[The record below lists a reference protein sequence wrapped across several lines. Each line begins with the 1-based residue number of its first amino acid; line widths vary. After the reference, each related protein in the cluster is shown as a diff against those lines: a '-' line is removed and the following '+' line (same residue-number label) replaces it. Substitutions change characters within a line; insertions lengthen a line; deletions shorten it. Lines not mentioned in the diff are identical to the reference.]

1 MLASLYPLTTVILA
15 RLVLGER
22 VRRVQRLGIALGLA
36 GVALI
41 AAS

>member
-1 MLASLYPLTTVILA
+1 VLASLYPLTTVILA